1 MRSHW
6 HVWMS
11 PQCPLYLY
19 PERKTHSVGRRSM
32 VLLFPSISS
41 HEAGIVSQSPMTR
54 YPMPEVQS
62 STHSCFN
69 TDYGSSEPLK
79 TLVMYCIM
87 LCNSWS
93 LGPVTD
99 NTASDSIGSRTPN
112 AVSSYPLTSDSTS
125 VSYLAAPLLFLVIRL
140 MFQTRHIKIYHSTW
154 QSHCH
159 RFTKAFI
166 VAIHLTLANDLFV
179 FLSWTPMKM
188 STTYSSGSQTFWAAD
203 PFCWEIFFA
212 DVLAA
217 RPTQQIFRHKPFII
231 NKPTVIIR
239 RALF

>member
-6 HVWMS
+6 HVGYG
-11 PQCPLYLY
+11 CHLNVLYLY

-62 STHSCFN
+62 STHSGFN

-79 TLVMYCIM
+79 TLVMFCIM

-125 VSYLAAPLLFLVIRL
+125 VSYLALFSFSSSASCSKPATSRFI
-140 MFQTRHIKIYHSTW
+140 TRPGN
-154 QSHCH
+154 
-159 RFTKAFI
+159 
-166 VAIHLTLANDLFV
+166 AIATV
-179 FLSWTPMKM
+179 
-188 STTYSSGSQTFWAAD
+188 SQK
-203 PFCWEIFFA
+203 
-212 DVLAA
+212 
-217 RPTQQIFRHKPFII
+217 RS
-231 NKPTVIIR
+231 
-239 RALF
+239 